1 MADIV
6 DAPTRSAMMAG
17 IRGKNTKPEMLVR
30 RFLHRSGFRFQLHRK
45 DLPGRPDI
53 VLPRYRTVVEVR
65 GCFWHRHENCR
76 FAYMPKSNRAFW
88 QAKLNGNRERDLR
101 NLEKLRELGW
111 RVIEVRECEL
121 DDHEVLGGLPDVIR
135 AGPEVT
141 FPMGGVMKSDT

>member
-30 RFLHRSGFRFQLHRK
+30 RSLHRSGFRFQLHRR

-65 GCFWHRHENCR
+65 GCFWHRHKGCR

-88 QAKLNGNRERDLR
+88 EAKLNGNRERDLR
-101 NLEKLRELGW
+101 NLQKLRELGW
-111 RVIEVRECEL
+111 RVIEVWECEL
-121 DDHEVLGGLPDVIR
+121 ADDQALEELPSLIR
-135 AGPEVT
+135 AGRDLPASPLPT
-141 FPMGGVMKSDT
+141 

>member
-88 QAKLNGNRERDLR
+88 EAKLNGNRERDLR

-111 RVIEVRECEL
+111 RVIEVWECEL
-121 DDHEVLGGLPDVIR
+121 NDDDILNGLPDLIR
-135 AGPEVT
+135 NAPTV
-141 FPMGGVMKSDT
+141 PV